1 MWSSSRSV
9 AERRR
14 RRLLGWPA
22 LALALGMLGL
32 EASASSALP
41 NDMPAAGEATLRFLG
56 MQVYHA
62 RLWADADFTPER
74 LGEQPLTLELEYLRA
89 FRGKAIAERS
99 IVEMRR
105 AGSFTEEQAQRW
117 NEAMQRLFP
126 DVRAGDR
133 LTGVLQPGRGAEFH
147 HNGRLLGRIDD
158 PTFAR
163 LFFSIWLGPN
173 TSEPG
178 LRRQLLARWLDA
190 PR

>member
-9 AERRR
+9 AERPR
-14 RRLLGWPA
+14 RRLPGWPA
-22 LALALGMLGL
+22 LALALSLLGF
-32 EASASSALP
+32 EASASSPLP
-41 NDMPAAGEATLRFLG
+41 NGMPAAGEATLRFLG

-62 RLWADADFTPER
+62 RLWADADFTPEQ